1 MELVGGIELGHVLG
15 GGRPFAFIG
24 GRPPRV
30 LIAALWSAAL
40 TESALAAAQEVRK
53 VGQAVE
59 HAPFTVFSTS
69 ARDPQGGPAGLLVV
83 AALGLSKSE
92 RNDLRAL
99 TRIFER
105 GNVSRLATLL
115 ERLKAEDPSACG
127 EVKEMLALTNYNVS
141 ESARNLGVCRATIYK
156 YVDRF
161 GIQIRRIPAALRAT
175 RGFPR

>member
-1 MELVGGIELGHVLG
+1 MEIVGGVELGHVLG

-40 TESALAAAQEVRK
+40 TERALFAALDVRK
-53 VGQAVE
+53 TGQVIE
-59 HAPFTVFSTS
+59 HAPFTVFATS
-69 ARDPQGGPAGLLVV
+69 ARDPLGGPAGVLVV
-83 AALGLSKSE
+83 AGLGLDKRE

-115 ERLKAEDPSACG
+115 ERLKAEDPSARG
-127 EVKEMLALTNYNVS
+127 EVTEMLALTNYNVS
-141 ESARNLGVCRATIYK
+141 ESARNLGVCRATMYK
-156 YVDRF
+156 YVNRF
-161 GIQIRRIPAALRAT
+161 GIRIRRVPAAMRAD
-175 RGFPR
+175 RGFNR